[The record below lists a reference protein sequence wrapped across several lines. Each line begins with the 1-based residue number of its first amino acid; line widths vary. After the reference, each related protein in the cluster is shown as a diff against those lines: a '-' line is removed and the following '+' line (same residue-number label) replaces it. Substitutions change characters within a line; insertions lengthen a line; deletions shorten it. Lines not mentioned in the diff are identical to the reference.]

1 MYHSIVASGLQ
12 KLGVQVSGSDVPA
25 VNVSVPLVEGVLPGY
40 FNSTDVTLT
49 ENRNKNKLFS
59 KVYNCQ
65 CIASGK
71 CVALMHQCH
80 KCHFN

>member
-1 MYHSIVASGLQ
+1 MYHSIVAVGLQ
-12 KLGVQVSGSDVPA
+12 KLGVQISGSDVPA
-25 VNVSVPLVEGVLPGY
+25 VNVSVSLVEGVLPGY

-49 ENRNKNKLFS
+49 ENRNKYKFFS
-59 KVYNCQ
+59 KVHYCQ
-65 CIASGK
+65 RITSGK